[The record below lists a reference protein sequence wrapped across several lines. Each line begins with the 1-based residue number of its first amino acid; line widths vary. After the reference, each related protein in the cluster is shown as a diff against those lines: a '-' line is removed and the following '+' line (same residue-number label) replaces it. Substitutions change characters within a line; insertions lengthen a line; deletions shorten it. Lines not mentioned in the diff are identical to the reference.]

1 VQHAISKLMRQ
12 HQNLPAMMRLM
23 RKHISKHG
31 STSRPNLC
39 PTPARKFRNPPI
51 RIRRKSIRQHPQT
64 LPSAFPMSS
73 RSLLHRAPVRIK
85 RRRTLQMRR
94 RIPKPNKPAVVQM
107 REDRRNTPPVA
118 FFTRRLCPPSPRIK
132 AREDHLVHPIIAR
145 ISFKQGIPNLSKH
158 RL

>member
-1 VQHAISKLMRQ
+1 VQHAITKLMRQ
-12 HQNLPAMMRLM
+12 HQDLPAMMRLV
-23 RKHISKHG
+23 RKHISKHRP
-31 STSRPNLC
+31 SSRPSPR
-39 PTPARKFRNPPI
+39 PTPTRKFRNPPV
-51 RIRRKSIRQHPQT
+51 RIRRKSIGQHPQT
-64 LPSAFPMSS
+64 QRSTFPMRSH
-73 RSLLHRAPVRIK
+73 SLLHRAPVWIK